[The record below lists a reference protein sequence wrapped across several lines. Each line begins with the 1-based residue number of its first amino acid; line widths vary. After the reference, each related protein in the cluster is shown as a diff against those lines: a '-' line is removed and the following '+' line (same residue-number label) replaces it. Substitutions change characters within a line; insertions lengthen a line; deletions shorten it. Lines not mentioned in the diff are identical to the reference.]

1 MSLKYL
7 YVWCLLPVGLLGCI
21 APTRPETG
29 FRKINP
35 GIDVQG
41 HRGCRGLMPENTVPA
56 FIKALELGVA
66 TLEMD
71 VVITKDQQVLL
82 SHDPFLSHQIC
93 YGPNGEKI
101 TEENEKSYNLY
112 QMTYEE
118 ISQCDCGSKEL
129 VGFPEQ
135 RKMVVHKPLLSQV
148 IDSVEYYLRTH
159 ALPPVYYNIE
169 TKTLPEGDNTFHPEP
184 GPFVD
189 LLVKVLKEKDVLD
202 RSIIQSFDV
211 RTLQYA
217 KRVYPS
223 IRLALL
229 VANKDTP
236 EENIEKLGFVPNIYS
251 PYYLLVN
258 EKLVSYAHQ
267 QKMQVIPWTVNKPA
281 EIKRL
286 ISLGVDGIITDYP
299 DRAMMV
305 IQ

>member
-1 MSLKYL
+1 MFLKNY
-7 YVWCLLPVGLLGCI
+7 YVWFLFTMGLAGCI
-21 APTRPETG
+21 TPTRPETG

-35 GIDVQG
+35 GIDIQG
-41 HRGCRGLMPENTVPA
+41 HRGCRGLMPENTIPA
-56 FIKALELGVA
+56 FIKALEIGVT

-71 VVITKDQQVLL
+71 VVITQDQQVLV
-82 SHDPFLSHQIC
+82 SHDPFLSHKIC
-93 YGPNGEKI
+93 YGPEGEEI

-112 QMTYEE
+112 KMTYEE

-135 RKMVVHKPLLSQV
+135 RKMVVHKPLLSEV
-148 IDSVEYYLRTH
+148 IDSVEYYLRTR

-169 TKTLPEGDNTFHPEP
+169 TKTLPEGDNVFHPEP
-184 GPFVD
+184 KPFVD
-189 LLVKVLKEKDVLD
+189 LLVKVLKEKNVLD
-202 RSIIQSFDV
+202 RTIIQSFDV
-211 RTLQYA
+211 RTLQYTKGA
-217 KRVYPS
+217 LPN

-229 VANKDTP
+229 VANKDLP

-258 EKLVSYAHQ
+258 EKLVSYAHEK
-267 QKMQVIPWTVNKPA
+267 KMQVIPWTVNKPA
-281 EIKRL
+281 EIKRI

-299 DRAMMV
+299 DRAMVV